1 MGDNGVAKV
10 QTRHHSI
17 VSAARAPGLF
27 VPGGAGN
34 SVKHVR
40 GELCLHLG
48 RGWSATGVASAHRVT
63 TTGGDNSDA
72 EAASRHHVA
81 TAARTQRA
89 SGQTGAMDVRR

>member
-1 MGDNGVAKV
+1 
-10 QTRHHSI
+10 
-17 VSAARAPGLF
+17 VSQRYRRAIIRLFPPPEPPGSSSR
-27 VPGGAGN
+27 GGAGN

-72 EAASRHHVA
+72 EAASRHHVCDGGKD
-81 TAARTQRA
+81 AARERA
-89 SGQTGAMDVRR
+89 NRGDGRAALTPR